1 LNADPNLNV
10 RMLEVAHPDVFFD
23 PLQSLCRASQCI
35 FRQGDRYLVEDYR
48 HWTHNGGVMAVAKV
62 VEAANR

>member
-1 LNADPNLNV
+1 
-10 RMLEVAHPDVFFD
+10 MLEVAHPDVFFD